1 MPVLD
6 MPLKELK
13 HYKGISP
20 KPRDFEDY
28 WDSALARMKAL
39 GTSFTLSPSTFK
51 APGIEAFDMWFTG
64 VDNAKIYVKY
74 MRPARQEKP
83 APALLQF
90 HGYSMNSGDW
100 LDKYAYAS
108 AGFHIFAMDC
118 RGQGGK
124 SEDAGGIK
132 GTTLNGHIIRGID
145 DDPKNLLFKKIF
157 LDTAQLASIVMDLDA
172 VDETRIGVFGGSQGG
187 ALTIACAALVP
198 EIKKAAPV
206 YPFLSDYRRVWEMDM
221 AERAYAELKD
231 YFRRFDPNH
240 MREDEIFMKLGYI
253 DIQNL
258 AHRIKADVLWACG
271 LMDDVCPPSTQFAA
285 YNKLKCSREMVLFHD
300 FGHEWLPGFGD
311 QTFEFMSDLLD

>member
-1 MPVLD
+1 MPILD
-6 MPLKELK
+6 MPLKELQ

-20 KPRDFEDY
+20 RPKDFDEF
-28 WDSALARMKAL
+28 WSASLAAVKSL
-39 GTSFTLSPSTFK
+39 GTEFTLTPAQFN

-64 VDNAKIYVKY
+64 FDNAKIYVKY
-74 MRPARQEKP
+74 MRPAQQDSR

-108 AGFHIFAMDC
+108 AGFHIFSMDC

-124 SEDAGGIK
+124 SEDSGRIK

-145 DDPKNLLFKKIF
+145 DEPENLLFRKIF
-157 LDTAQLASIVMDLDA
+157 MDTVQLANIAMEMD
-172 VDETRIGVFGGSQGG
+172 VIDENRMGVFGGSQGG
-187 ALTIACAALVP
+187 ALTVACAALVP
-198 EIKKAAPV
+198 EIKKAAPI
-206 YPFLSDYRRVWEMDM
+206 YPFLSDYRRVWVMDM
-221 AERAYAELKD
+221 AERAYAEIKD
-231 YFRRFDPNH
+231 YFRRFDPTH
-240 MREDEIFMKLGYI
+240 EKEDLFFEKLGYI

-258 AHRIKADVLWACG
+258 APKIKADVLWACG

-285 YNKLKCSREMVLFHD
+285 YNKLKCSKEMTLYPD

-311 QTFEFMSDLLD
+311 ATFAFMQDLL